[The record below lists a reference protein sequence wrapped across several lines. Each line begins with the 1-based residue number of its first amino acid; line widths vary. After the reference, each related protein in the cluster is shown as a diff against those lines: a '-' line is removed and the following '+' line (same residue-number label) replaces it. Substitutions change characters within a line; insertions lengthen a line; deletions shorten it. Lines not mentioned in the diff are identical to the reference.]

1 MNESMQSLV
10 LPSLVPRPF
19 EEEEKGPGTH
29 SLASQPLTPKGLACE
44 TRYTLFAHA
53 PLPQESWGLG
63 YYSKLL
69 RFTNPYTS
77 LRYHSTL
84 GFELLRMCTCYI
96 SYPQTFVFLL
106 RFTCQYY
113 YPRVRCEF
121 TDNFTVSFTE
131 NMTHAQTVCTRPFL
145 LLLKGPGDEARYCHH
160 GGLPGT

>member
-1 MNESMQSLV
+1 M
-10 LPSLVPRPF
+10 
-19 EEEEKGPGTH
+19 
-29 SLASQPLTPKGLACE
+29 
-44 TRYTLFAHA
+44 HA

-77 LRYHSTL
+77 LLYHSTL
-84 GFELLRMCTCYI
+84 AFELLCARV

-145 LLLKGPGDEARYCHH
+145 LLLKGPGDKANYCESLNSRPSVTPTIHLH
-160 GGLPGT
+160 FVSYILHKFSIDFVSLTCDTNHLLS